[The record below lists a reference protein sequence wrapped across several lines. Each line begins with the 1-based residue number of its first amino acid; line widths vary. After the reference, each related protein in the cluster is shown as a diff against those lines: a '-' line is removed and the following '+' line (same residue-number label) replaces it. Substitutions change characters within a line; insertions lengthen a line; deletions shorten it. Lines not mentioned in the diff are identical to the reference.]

1 MLVAHL
7 GGAHLDLFQRT
18 MADPASVSA
27 VSLGDAGPHV
37 LMVNDTGSLDRFA
50 PPPRSERNLRG

>member
-1 MLVAHL
+1 
-7 GGAHLDLFQRT
+7 

-50 PPPRSERNLRG
+50 PPRRGERNLRG